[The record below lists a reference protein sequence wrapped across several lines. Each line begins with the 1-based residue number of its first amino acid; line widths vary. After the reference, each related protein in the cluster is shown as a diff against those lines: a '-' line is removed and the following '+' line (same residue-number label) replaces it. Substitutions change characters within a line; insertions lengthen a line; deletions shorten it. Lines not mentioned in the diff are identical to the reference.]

1 MRQDEIEKERMM
13 IGGEERRTTRKR
25 WRGTEGG
32 GEWGVL
38 IRILRN
44 TLPMKEGFLNEYVLI
59 RICMYVFNVS
69 HSSS

>member
-13 IGGEERRTTRKR
+13 IGGDERRTTRKR

-32 GEWGVL
+32 GECVVL
-38 IRILRN
+38 IRLLRN
-44 TLPMKEGFLNEYVLI
+44 TLQMKEGFLNEYVLI

-69 HSSS
+69 YSSS

>member
-44 TLPMKEGFLNEYVLI
+44 TLSMKEGFLNKYVLI
-59 RICMYVFNVS
+59 RICMHAFSVS
-69 HSSS
+69 HS